1 VKLASRRLLLACPA
15 DLPPSGL
22 HAWVLGQLHDEGE
35 PLRWAI
41 TSVHRTAGTTAGTTD
56 ASAVLA
62 LQVEAVL
69 IQ

>member
-1 VKLASRRLLLACPA
+1 MRLQPFELELVIEPQRWQQGRVAACRQALAA
-15 DLPPSGL
+15 
-22 HAWVLGQLHDEGE
+22 HGE

-41 TSVHRTAGTTAGTTD
+41 TSVHRTAGTTASTTD
-56 ASAVLA
+56 AIAVLT

>member
-1 VKLASRRLLLACPA
+1 MLACPA
-15 DLPPSGL
+15 DFPPSGL
-22 HAWVLGQLHDEGE
+22 HAWVLNQLRDEGE

-41 TSVHRTAGTTAGTTD
+41 TSVHRTAGTTD
-56 ASAVLA
+56 AIAVLT